1 MPAPLFSPAARLRNI
16 TVTTSV
22 DHTSTRATT
31 LTRPTTPMPATTL
44 TIMTCIPMLST
55 TMEIRHIHTMV
66 VIINTPMMTMMT
78 IMMLMTTPFNR
89 LISMPL

>member
-1 MPAPLFSPAARLRNI
+1 VPLFSPAVRLRNI

-22 DHTSTRATT
+22 DHTSARATT
-31 LTRPTTPMPATTL
+31 PTRPTTPTLATTL
-44 TIMTCIPMLST
+44 TIMTCIPILST
-55 TMEIRHIHTMV
+55 TMEIKHIHTTV

-78 IMMLMTTPFNR
+78 IMMLMITPFNR

>member
-1 MPAPLFSPAARLRNI
+1 MPVPLFSPAARLRNI

-31 LTRPTTPMPATTL
+31 PTLATTL

-55 TMEIRHIHTMV
+55 TMEIRHIHTTV

-78 IMMLMTTPFNR
+78 IMMLMTIPFKS
-89 LISMPL
+89 ITMPL

>member
-1 MPAPLFSPAARLRNI
+1 MPVPLFSPAARLRNI

-44 TIMTCIPMLST
+44 TIMTCIPMPST
-55 TMEIRHIHTMV
+55 TMEIRHIHTTV
-66 VIINTPMMTMMT
+66 VIISTPMMTMT
-78 IMMLMTTPFNR
+78 SMMLMTTPFNR